1 MKFSKRQK
9 IINEKVVDKFYEI
22 DEAVDLLK
30 SCSSV
35 KFVEGVDVS
44 LNLGI
49 DSRKS
54 DQVVRGATVL
64 PCVKVAVFAFN
75 LASFSGTN
83 S

>member
-54 DQVVRGATVL
+54 EEGMSAVLRLLPFGTGRSLVR
-64 PCVKVAVFAFN
+64 N
-75 LASFSGTN
+75 LFL
-83 S
+83 